1 MEIFLSSR
9 AEVTTTTITIQAI
22 KGIERTEIVIGTE
35 IGRVDDHGIEMK
47 RRGDHPSPDREVS
60 PRKEED
66 RDINGPEAGPT
77 KGNMVAEETGGVQEG
92 ESIIEDIIGMDEDHH
107 RPSVSLIGAVV
118 VGMTG
123 PGPEVVPMT

>member
-1 MEIFLSSR
+1 M
-9 AEVTTTTITIQAI
+9 
-22 KGIERTEIVIGTE
+22 IGTE
-35 IGRVDDHGIEMK
+35 IGRVDDHGIEMI

-66 RDINGPEAGPT
+66 RDINGPEAGPRI
-77 KGNMVAEETGGVQEG
+77 GSMECEETGGKGVVVQEG
-92 ESIIEDIIGMDEDHH
+92 EIIIEEVIGMDADEDHH
-107 RPSVSLIGAVV
+107 HPSVSLIGAVV

>member
-1 MEIFLSSR
+1 M
-9 AEVTTTTITIQAI
+9 
-22 KGIERTEIVIGTE
+22 IGTE
-35 IGRVDDHGIEMK
+35 IGRVDDHGIEMI

-66 RDINGPEAGPT
+66 RDINGPEAGPRI
-77 KGNMVAEETGGVQEG
+77 GNMAEETGGIGVVVQEG
-92 ESIIEDIIGMDEDHH
+92 ETIVTIIEDIIGMDADEGHH
-107 RPSVSLIGAVV
+107 HPFVSLIGAVV